1 MYLWVHLVALK
12 GLVFHLGCFM
22 SLLGFLCTFKS
33 FNYFLDVVVHL

>member
-12 GLVFHLGCFM
+12 GLVFPLGCFM
-22 SLLGFLCTFKS
+22 PLSFLLCTFKS